1 MMGFRNLFFILI
13 VWNTTPV
20 CLYAYRVY
28 PTIAQNEK
36 MFDKNNYPFIAENA
50 DGFNLQHDSF
60 APFSADQVALIF
72 KQFRNKNFIN
82 HGIFKSNVA
91 ITKMATMNKKPSF
104 ANVTAFMLYN
114 EAPAMNAGEWAEA
127 LKQEVDWPLITHCR
141 SYNDT
146 KSFDAIRKQILAT
159 SGIMM
164 EFQVTNEAKYD
175 DAAKLLMYCV
185 DHKKNVVFLTTFQQT
200 PEVYSSAYQSFF
212 YYLKKNINSK
222 YLASDHL
229 IFVPNCY
236 QDSQVFPETSGYGST
251 FGIAHWLID
260 QKSKI
265 FDGYI
270 QPQIVFSSLKENTFF
285 PNHSNLTINIDVKSA
300 TAVQE
305 VKLYLGTDLVGA
317 NSTAPYTWK
326 GGKLDN
332 LTTGYKE
339 LKAVVQD
346 HNGIVTTK
354 AIQIRILEPPPV
366 IPGFFKASQC
376 SDFKTRNAP
385 DAQGYFRHV
394 FGGEWID
401 YQLNVA
407 HEGIYDI
414 DISLFVQK
422 SKQFGGTISL
432 FRSDELLGSY
442 TTILNEPS
450 QKSLSN
456 FTETPK
462 ASIHNVNLKAGLQTL
477 RFVFSHPDGIVKPQ
491 FYVNDFNF
499 KIQGAPAITV
509 TQPSK
514 VEGGTYSNYDA
525 PASLFVA
532 ANVRSTRTKGTIA
545 KVTLYCNDKEISPL
559 FQPPFEWNKENSL
572 ASLNKLPKGDYIFK
586 IVATDELNYES
597 FEQFDIKVI
606 DRLAFNNSL
615 KIPGTIKAWQYDLGG
630 EGIGYHDFNEGIEG
644 GLEEKKNP
652 RYIKT
657 VMEDVEVEKSDSDYC
672 VSAIRNGEWLNYTI
686 SEVRKG
692 NYDIVL
698 TLAANTGK
706 NGDVKIILDNKVIAI
721 VPFDETGTTFDNYKE
736 FKITPV
742 NITENI
748 KNANLRLEFVNP
760 SIKTYL
766 CFLKQFE
773 FKMNTQN
780 K

>member
-1 MMGFRNLFFILI
+1 MVKIGFVIWFLWFI
-13 VWNTTPV
+13 TPV
-20 CLYAYRVY
+20 PIYAYRVY

-36 MFDKNNYPFIAENA
+36 MFVKKNYPFIAQYA
-50 DGFNLQHDSF
+50 DGFNLQYDSF
-60 APFSADQVALIF
+60 SPFSADQVALIF
-72 KQFRNKNFIN
+72 KQFKNKNFIN
-82 HGIFKSNVA
+82 HGIFKSHVS
-91 ITKMATMNKKPSF
+91 ITKMGTMNKKPPF

-114 EAPAMNAGEWAEA
+114 EAPAMGASEWEDA
-127 LKQEVDWPLITHCR
+127 LKQNVIWPLITHCR
-141 SYNDT
+141 SYDT
-146 KSFDAIRKQILAT
+146 TKPFDAIRKQIQVT

-175 DAAKLLMYCV
+175 DAAKLLKYCV
-185 DHKKNVVFLTTFQQT
+185 DNKKNVVFLTTFQQT
-200 PEVYSSAYQSFF
+200 PEVYSSAYKDFF

-462 ASIHNVNLKAGLQTL
+462 ASIYNVKLKAGFQTL

-491 FYVNDFNF
+491 FYLYDFNF
-499 KIQGAPAITV
+499 KIHGSPEIIV
-509 TQPSK
+509 TQPGK
-514 VEGGTYSNYDA
+514 IDGDVFQNYDA
-525 PASLFVA
+525 PASLFFA
-532 ANVRSTRTKGTIA
+532 ANVHSTRTDGTIS
-545 KVTLYCNDKEISPL
+545 KVTLYCNGSEVSSL
-559 FQPPFEWNKENSL
+559 LTPPFEWNKNGNL
-572 ASLNKLPKGDYIFK
+572 TSLNKLSKGDYSFK

-597 FEQFDIKVI
+597 FKEFDIKVI
-606 DRLAFNNSL
+606 NRKPFTNLS
-615 KIPGTIKAWQYDLGG
+615 KIPGIIKAWEYDLGG
-630 EGIGYHDFNEGIEG
+630 EGVGYHDFNEGIERGIG
-644 GLEEKKNP
+644 GVKNP
-652 RYIKT
+652 RFIKT
-657 VMEDVEVEKSDSDYC
+657 VLEDVEIEKCSTDYC
-672 VSAIRNGEWLNYTI
+672 VSAIRNNEWLNYTI
-686 SEVRKG
+686 SEVKKG
-692 NYDIVL
+692 VYDIVL
-698 TLAANTGK
+698 TLAANFGK
-706 NGDVKIILDNKVIAI
+706 YGEIMISIDNKIIAI
-721 VPFDETGTTFDNYKE
+721 VPFAETGTTFNVYKE
-736 FKITPV
+736 FKITKV
-742 NITENI
+742 NIPEDLT
-748 KNANLRLEFVNP
+748 NANLRLEFSNS

-773 FKMNTQN
+773 FKRNVEN